1 MNFSGRTVTDMAR
14 TLKEHRAIN
23 CKIEKEAYDMLESFI
38 TKTGLTKTV
47 TVEKALKAYISTYNR
62 TGRLQ

>member
-1 MNFSGRTVTDMAR
+1 MSKDIRRCSD
-14 TLKEHRAIN
+14 E
-23 CKIEKEAYDMLESFI
+23 IEKEAYDMLESFI

>member
-1 MNFSGRTVTDMAR
+1 MPRA
-14 TLKEHRAIN
+14 LKEHRAIN